1 MRFFLLPC
9 LLLSALLAPYAKA
22 ATSLTV
28 TSPAPLPANDPRPTV
43 FLAGSID
50 NGRASDWQAEVS
62 AALANAGV
70 ILLNPRRAD
79 WNPAWQADA
88 GEPEFVAQVRWELQA
103 LEQAD
108 IVLMYFA
115 PGSQSPVTL
124 LEMGLYARS
133 GKLLVAAPDGYW
145 RKGNVDITADHY
157 GVPRFASL
165 AALLEATRMR
175 LNALAAQRGDTTDTG
190 IEQAIDPAR
199 VY

>member
-1 MRFFLLPC
+1 MRLRHCLSIALLLLP
-9 LLLSALLAPYAKA
+9 AWATAAP
-22 ATSLTV
+22 SLTI
-28 TSPAPLPANDPRPTV
+28 TSPNPLPAADGRPRV

-50 NGRASDWQAEVS
+50 NGRASNWQAEVS

-70 ILLNPRRAD
+70 VLLNPRRAD

-88 GEPEFVAQVRWELQA
+88 EEPEFVRQVRWELQA

-124 LEMGLYARS
+124 LEMGLHARS
-133 GKLLVAAPDGYW
+133 GKLLVAAPEGFW

-165 AALLEATRMR
+165 PALVEATRMR
-175 LNALAAQRGDTTDTG
+175 LNALAVQRGDATDTNTPSG
-190 IEQAIDPAR
+190 SDPAQ

>member
-1 MRFFLLPC
+1 MRLRHCLSIALLLLP
-9 LLLSALLAPYAKA
+9 AWATAAP
-22 ATSLTV
+22 SLTI
-28 TSPAPLPANDPRPTV
+28 TSPNPLPAADGRPRV

-50 NGRASDWQAEVS
+50 NGRASNWQAEVS

-70 ILLNPRRAD
+70 VLLNPRRAD

-88 GEPEFVAQVRWELQA
+88 EEPEFVRQVRWELQA

-124 LEMGLYARS
+124 LEMGLHARS
-133 GKLLVAAPDGYW
+133 GKLLVAAPEGFW

-165 AALLEATRMR
+165 PALVEATRMR
-175 LNALAAQRGDTTDTG
+175 LNTLAAQRGDATDTNTPSG
-190 IEQAIDPAR
+190 SDPAQ

>member
-1 MRFFLLPC
+1 MRLRHCLSIALLLLP
-9 LLLSALLAPYAKA
+9 AWATAAP
-22 ATSLTV
+22 SLTI
-28 TSPAPLPANDPRPTV
+28 TSPNPLPAADGRPRV

-50 NGRASDWQAEVS
+50 NGRASNWQAEVS

-70 ILLNPRRAD
+70 VLLNPRRAD

-88 GEPEFVAQVRWELQA
+88 EEPEFVRQVRWELQA

-124 LEMGLYARS
+124 LEMGLHARS
-133 GKLLVAAPDGYW
+133 GKLLVAAPEGFW

-165 AALLEATRMR
+165 PALVEATRMR
-175 LNALAAQRGDTTDTG
+175 LNALAAQRGDATDTNTPSG
-190 IEQAIDPAR
+190 SDPAQ

>member
-1 MRFFLLPC
+1 MPFRHCLSVALLLLPAWA
-9 LLLSALLAPYAKA
+9 SAAP
-22 ATSLTV
+22 SV
-28 TSPAPLPANDPRPTV
+28 TIASPAPLPAADGRPRV

-50 NGRASDWQAEVS
+50 NGRASNWQAEVS
-62 AALANAGV
+62 TALANAGV
-70 ILLNPRRAD
+70 VLLNPRRAD

-88 GEPEFVAQVRWELQA
+88 EEPEFVRQVRWELQA

-124 LEMGLYARS
+124 LEMGLHARS
-133 GKLLVAAPDGYW
+133 GKLLVAAPEGFW

-165 AALLEATRMR
+165 PALVEATRMR
-175 LNALAAQRGDTTDTG
+175 LNALAVQRGDATDTNTPSG
-190 IEQAIDPAR
+190 SDPAQ

>member
-1 MRFFLLPC
+1 MRLRHCLSIALLLLP
-9 LLLSALLAPYAKA
+9 AWATAAP
-22 ATSLTV
+22 SLTI
-28 TSPAPLPANDPRPTV
+28 TSPNPLPAADGRPRV

-50 NGRASDWQAEVS
+50 NGRASNWQAEVS

-70 ILLNPRRAD
+70 VLLNPRRAN

-88 GEPEFVAQVRWELQA
+88 EEPEFVRQVRWELQA

-124 LEMGLYARS
+124 LEMGLHARS
-133 GKLLVAAPDGYW
+133 GKLLVAAPEGFW

-165 AALLEATRMR
+165 PALVEATRMR
-175 LNALAAQRGDTTDTG
+175 LNALAAQRGDATDTNTPSG
-190 IEQAIDPAR
+190 SDPAQ

>member
-1 MRFFLLPC
+1 MRLRHCLSIALLLLP
-9 LLLSALLAPYAKA
+9 AWATAAP
-22 ATSLTV
+22 SLTI
-28 TSPAPLPANDPRPTV
+28 TSPNPLPAADGRPRV

-50 NGRASDWQAEVS
+50 NGRASNWQAEVS

-70 ILLNPRRAD
+70 VLLNPRRAD

-88 GEPEFVAQVRWELQA
+88 EEPEFVRQVRWELQA

-124 LEMGLYARS
+124 LEMGLHARS
-133 GKLLVAAPDGYW
+133 GKLLVAAPEGFW

-165 AALLEATRMR
+165 PALVEATRMR
-175 LNALAAQRGDTTDTG
+175 LNALAIQRGDATDTNTPSG
-190 IEQAIDPAR
+190 SDPAQ

>member
-1 MRFFLLPC
+1 MRLRHCLSIALLLLP
-9 LLLSALLAPYAKA
+9 AWATAAP
-22 ATSLTV
+22 SLTI
-28 TSPAPLPANDPRPTV
+28 TSPNPLPAADGRPRV

-50 NGRASDWQAEVS
+50 NGRASNWQAEVS

-70 ILLNPRRAD
+70 VLLNPRRAD
-79 WNPAWQADA
+79 WNPAWQTDA
-88 GEPEFVAQVRWELQA
+88 EEPEFVRQVRWELQA

-124 LEMGLYARS
+124 LEMGLHARS
-133 GKLLVAAPDGYW
+133 GKLLVAAPEGFW

-165 AALLEATRMR
+165 PALVEATRMR
-175 LNALAAQRGDTTDTG
+175 LNALAVQRGDATDTNTPSG
-190 IEQAIDPAR
+190 SDPAQ

>member
-1 MRFFLLPC
+1 MRLRHCLSIALLLLP
-9 LLLSALLAPYAKA
+9 AWATAAP
-22 ATSLTV
+22 SLTI
-28 TSPAPLPANDPRPTV
+28 TSPNPLPAADGRPRV

-50 NGRASDWQAEVS
+50 NGRASNWQAEVS

-70 ILLNPRRAD
+70 VLLNPRRAD

-88 GEPEFVAQVRWELQA
+88 EEPEFVRQVRWELQA

-124 LEMGLYARS
+124 LEMGLHARS
-133 GKLLVAAPDGYW
+133 GKLLVAAPEGFW

-157 GVPRFASL
+157 QVPRLQDIDAL
-165 AALLEATRMR
+165 IAALRERVQQLQQ
-175 LNALAAQRGDTTDTG
+175 QRA
-190 IEQAIDPAR
+190 E
-199 VY
+199 

>member
-1 MRFFLLPC
+1 MNTARRL
-9 LLLSALLAPYAKA
+9 YHGA
-22 ATSLTV
+22 ARRCRV
-28 TSPAPLPANDPRPTV
+28 TSPAPLPANDPRPSV

-50 NGRASDWQAEVS
+50 NGRASDWQAEV
-62 AALANAGV
+62 ADALADAGV

-88 GEPEFVAQVRWELQA
+88 EEPEFVRQVRWELQA

-133 GKLLVAAPDGYW
+133 GKLLVAAPAGFW
-145 RKGNVDITADHY
+145 RKGNVDITADQY

-165 AALLEATRMR
+165 PALLEATRMR
-175 LNALAAQRGDTTDTG
+175 LRSLAAQRGDASDTG
-190 IEQAIDPAR
+190 IEQADDPAR

>member
-1 MRFFLLPC
+1 MRLRHCLSIALLLLP
-9 LLLSALLAPYAKA
+9 AWATAAP
-22 ATSLTV
+22 SLTI
-28 TSPAPLPANDPRPTV
+28 TSPNPLPAADGRLRV

-50 NGRASDWQAEVS
+50 NGRASNWQAEVS

-70 ILLNPRRAD
+70 VLLNPRRAD

-88 GEPEFVAQVRWELQA
+88 EEPEFVRQVRWELQA

-124 LEMGLYARS
+124 LEMGLHARS
-133 GKLLVAAPDGYW
+133 GKLLVAAPEGFW

-165 AALLEATRMR
+165 PALVEATRMR
-175 LNALAAQRGDTTDTG
+175 LNALALQRGDATDTNTPSG
-190 IEQAIDPAR
+190 SDPAQ